1 MFRLVVLSAVLAI
14 AAASPGATL
23 LASAP
28 LAYQSYAAVPAV
40 VAQKEIA
47 YEKSI
52 IEQPTVAHVGNIEK
66 KIPTGY
72 SHQSFT
78 QYHNKQVAEH
88 VYAPAVK
95 KTYVETPIEKTTYH
109 AAAVATP
116 AITYAAAPVLAKTQ
130 YVEAAPAALTY
141 AAPLAKTQYVQAAP
155 ALTYAA
161 PLAKTQYVQA
171 APALAYAAPL
181 AKAQYLQA
189 APALTYAAAYDVPY
203 AKAAYYS
210 EYPSV
215 YGAPAA
221 VYAKY

>member
-14 AAASPGATL
+14 AAAAPGATL
-23 LASAP
+23 VASASP
-28 LAYQSYAAVPAV
+28 LAYHTYAAVPAV

-52 IEQPTVAHVGNIEK
+52 IEEPTISHVGNIEK
-66 KIPTGY
+66 KIPTGHSY
-72 SHQSFT
+72 QSFT

-95 KTYVETPIEKTTYH
+95 KTVVETPVEKTTYH

-116 AITYAAAPVLAKTQ
+116 TITYAAPAAIKTH
-130 YVEAAPAALTY
+130 YVE
-141 AAPLAKTQYVQAAP
+141 AAP

-161 PLAKTQYVQA
+161 PLAKAHYYEA
-171 APALAYAAPL
+171 
-181 AKAQYLQA
+181 A

-203 AKAAYYS
+203 AQAAYYS
-210 EYPSV
+210 GYPAV
-215 YGAPAA
+215 YSSAPAA
-221 VYAKY
+221 VYAKH

>member
-1 MFRLVVLSAVLAI
+1 MFRLVVLSAVLAV
-14 AAASPGATL
+14 AAAAPGAAIV
-23 LASAP
+23 ASAP
-28 LAYQSYAAVPAV
+28 LAYQTYAAVPAL

-52 IEQPTVAHVGNIEK
+52 IEEPTVAHVGNIEK

-95 KTYVETPIEKTTYH
+95 KTVVETPVEKTTYH
-109 AAAVATP
+109 AASVATP
-116 AITYAAAPVLAKTQ
+116 AITYAAAPVVAKTH
-130 YVEAAPAALTY
+130 YVEAAPALAY
-141 AAPLAKTQYVQAAP
+141 AAPIAKTH
-155 ALTYAA
+155 
-161 PLAKTQYVQA
+161 YVQA
-171 APALAYAAPL
+171 APALAYG
-181 AKAQYLQA
+181 
-189 APALTYAAAYDVPY
+189 TAYDLPY

-210 EYPSV
+210 EYPTV
-215 YGAPAA
+215 YSAPAA

>member
-1 MFRLVVLSAVLAI
+1 MFRLVVFSAVLAV
-14 AAASPGATL
+14 AAAAPGATVV
-23 LASAP
+23 ASAP
-28 LAYQSYAAVPAV
+28 LAYHTYAAVPAV
-40 VAQKEIA
+40 LAQKEIA

-52 IEQPTVAHVGNIEK
+52 IEEPTVTHVGNIEK

-95 KTYVETPIEKTTYH
+95 KTVVETPVEKTTYH

-116 AITYAAAPVLAKTQ
+116 AITYAAAPVVAKTH
-130 YVEAAPAALTY
+130 YVE
-141 AAPLAKTQYVQAAP
+141 AAP

-161 PLAKTQYVQA
+161 APVVAKTHYVQA
-171 APALAYAAPL
+171 
-181 AKAQYLQA
+181 A

-210 EYPSV
+210 EYPTV
-215 YGAPAA
+215 YSAPAA